1 LIFQLSL
8 SFLELLLV
16 RTTSLLAL
24 QLLVLLFE
32 SIELGR
38 PQNNFIND
46 CCSSLWVFQNFII
59 GEWSFSTAPMLVQDR
74 VDEDEVAVRQVYF
87 DFHFCLRL
95 HFQRK
100 SIGVK
105 KAVEL
110 PKIACSPAIEMNEM
124 NETKWIGY
132 ARISTD
138 STKQGSSLDNQE
150 EIIRSFVHRTGGQLL
165 EIIKEEVSGT
175 DDAREGLRTALE
187 LCRKGGCRL
196 VVAKLDRLGRSVR
209 KIQEILDSEVEF
221 TAVDFPQGTRMQF
234 QLLACFAEFEAKTIS
249 ERVRKSMQ
257 FLKSQ
262 GRKFGSPKILE
273 TQKMGTKAN
282 RKKCQ
287 DYIKDIRPLAEGL
300 RNSGHTLKSIS
311 SRLNDLKIRTRY
323 GKEWNEVS
331 VFRLLKA

>member
-1 LIFQLSL
+1 
-8 SFLELLLV
+8 
-16 RTTSLLAL
+16 
-24 QLLVLLFE
+24 
-32 SIELGR
+32 
-38 PQNNFIND
+38 
-46 CCSSLWVFQNFII
+46 
-59 GEWSFSTAPMLVQDR
+59 M
-74 VDEDEVAVRQVYF
+74 
-87 DFHFCLRL
+87 
-95 HFQRK
+95 
-100 SIGVK
+100 K

-257 FLKSQ
+257 FLKAQ

-273 TQKMGTKAN
+273 TQKMGTTAN